1 MGHVFAILNAET
13 RAVNDMVALLF
24 AALFVH
30 DGNQTGAVHGDG
42 CTAATFDVLEIHE
55 LDDAVVARFERG
67 ALGDARSGSTNV
79 ERAPG
84 ELRARLAN
92 GLRGDDAHG
101 FAEFHHAPGAT

>member
-1 MGHVFAILNAET
+1 MI
-13 RAVNDMVALLF
+13 ALLF
-24 AALFVH
+24 AALFIH

-79 ERAPG
+79 ERAHG
-84 ELRARLAN
+84 ELRARFAN
-92 GLRGDDAHG
+92 GLRGGAADG
-101 FAEFHHAPGAT
+101 FAAFHHPAGGMVAAVADRATAAAGYT